1 MSEALLPFLR
11 FAEMIESLFVTCYK
25 TFRFA
30 SPLGAATFYIYL
42 FGFLYLL
49 TRCCRKK
56 KEKVFYTVVEE
67 GEGSAI
73 LLSLKKKNEEI
84 LRNVEDYMKRLEKN
98 EGLPSSLLNSVKDLK
113 EVEEMYSEF
122 SEEILDSHNSIR
134 DSLILPVM
142 K

>member
-1 MSEALLPFLR
+1 
-11 FAEMIESLFVTCYK
+11 
-25 TFRFA
+25 
-30 SPLGAATFYIYL
+30 
-42 FGFLYLL
+42 
-49 TRCCRKK
+49 
-56 KEKVFYTVVEE
+56 VFYTVVEE